1 MTRKIFE
8 NLHTHWPHG
17 ERNPRHQS
25 AALSRPTTEIANTR
39 LSNDYLSNDIGSM
52 DKFSLSPLSSLQ
64 KTSRKG
70 LIGILTCTF
79 ESAYHGRMV
88 EQASTYF
95 NQHGYDSIVVS
106 HANDKSVELHAI
118 SSLDELECDGLIVFS
133 CSLDDVELAAYL
145 DSHPA
150 SVLINHHL
158 SEYHDRCVYLDNV
171 CGGRLA
177 AQYLVDMEHT
187 AIAMVT
193 GPTND
198 LVVQERSRGFL
209 SVLEAHT
216 PGLKPAM
223 TIVGDFEID
232 DGAKAIVKILD
243 SKETITAVFFHNDS
257 MALGALEKCHQL
269 GIDVPSELSII
280 GFDDLVES
288 RHSYPTLT
296 TIHQPIKKMGR
307 AAAQLICGMLD
318 KDKPDGVLQEVQS
331 VFSPVLIE
339 RETVKKRSI
348 REDIPRITERE
359 IECLQWASIGK
370 TAWEIS
376 MILSISE
383 RTVGFHLTNAATKL
397 QANNRTHAVS
407 IALKKGLITG

>member
-1 MTRKIFE
+1 
-8 NLHTHWPHG
+8 
-17 ERNPRHQS
+17 
-25 AALSRPTTEIANTR
+25 
-39 LSNDYLSNDIGSM
+39 
-52 DKFSLSPLSSLQ
+52 
-64 KTSRKG
+64 
-70 LIGILTCTF
+70 
-79 ESAYHGRMV
+79 
-88 EQASTYF
+88 
-95 NQHGYDSIVVS
+95 
-106 HANDKSVELHAI
+106 
-118 SSLDELECDGLIVFS
+118 
-133 CSLDDVELAAYL
+133 
-145 DSHPA
+145 
-150 SVLINHHL
+150 
-158 SEYHDRCVYLDNV
+158 
-171 CGGRLA
+171 
-177 AQYLVDMEHT
+177 
-187 AIAMVT
+187 MVT

-288 RHSYPTLT
+288 RHSYPALT

-307 AAAQLICGMLD
+307 AAAQLICGMLE
-318 KDKPDGVLQEVQS
+318 KDKPDGVFQEVQS
-331 VFSPVLIE
+331 AFSPVLIE

-348 REDIPRITERE
+348 PEDIPRITERE

>member
-1 MTRKIFE
+1 
-8 NLHTHWPHG
+8 
-17 ERNPRHQS
+17 
-25 AALSRPTTEIANTR
+25 
-39 LSNDYLSNDIGSM
+39 M
-52 DKFSLSPLSSLQ
+52 DKLSLSPLSSLQ

-70 LIGILTCTF
+70 LIGIITCTF

-133 CSLDDVELAAYL
+133 CSLDDVE
-145 DSHPA
+145 
-150 SVLINHHL
+150 
-158 SEYHDRCVYLDNV
+158 RCVYLDNV

-307 AAAQLICGMLD
+307 AAAQLICGMLE

-348 REDIPRITERE
+348 PEDIPRITERE

>member
-1 MTRKIFE
+1 M
-8 NLHTHWPHG
+8 
-17 ERNPRHQS
+17 
-25 AALSRPTTEIANTR
+25 
-39 LSNDYLSNDIGSM
+39 
-52 DKFSLSPLSSLQ
+52 
-64 KTSRKG
+64 
-70 LIGILTCTF
+70 
-79 ESAYHGRMV
+79 
-88 EQASTYF
+88 
-95 NQHGYDSIVVS
+95 
-106 HANDKSVELHAI
+106 
-118 SSLDELECDGLIVFS
+118 
-133 CSLDDVELAAYL
+133 
-145 DSHPA
+145 
-150 SVLINHHL
+150 
-158 SEYHDRCVYLDNV
+158 
-171 CGGRLA
+171 
-177 AQYLVDMEHT
+177 
-187 AIAMVT
+187 
-193 GPTND
+193 
-198 LVVQERSRGFL
+198 
-209 SVLEAHT
+209 
-216 PGLKPAM
+216 
-223 TIVGDFEID
+223 
-232 DGAKAIVKILD
+232 
-243 SKETITAVFFHNDS
+243 
-257 MALGALEKCHQL
+257 EKCHQL

-288 RHSYPTLT
+288 RHSYPALT